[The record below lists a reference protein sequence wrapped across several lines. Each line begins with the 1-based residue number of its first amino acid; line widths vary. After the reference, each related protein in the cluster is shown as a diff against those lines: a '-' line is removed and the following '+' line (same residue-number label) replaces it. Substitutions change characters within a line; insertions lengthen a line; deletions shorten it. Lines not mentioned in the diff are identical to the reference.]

1 MVKGTAVRQREKKLV
16 KSSLR
21 RPDDKP
27 EVACSSREVPRNGE
41 QIKENSRSEN
51 FWKYC
56 TLSLLLLLSCVSLLI
71 HSNGTTLFSRL
82 SSFIPHNSF
91 DSPEN
96 VEFPCNFGGEFSID
110 RRSNLSLEEFI
121 HCYDAKRYSSFV
133 PS

>member
-1 MVKGTAVRQREKKLV
+1 MVKGTAVRQREKKL

-21 RPDDKP
+21 GPEDKP
-27 EVACSSREVPRNGE
+27 EVARSSRELPRNGE

-56 TLSLLLLLSCVSLLI
+56 TLSLLLLLSCVSLFY
-71 HSNGTTLFSRL
+71 SKGTTLFSRL
-82 SSFIPHNSF
+82 SSFIPHDSF
-91 DSPEN
+91 DTPEN
-96 VEFPCNFGGEFSID
+96 VDFPCNLGEFSID